1 MSSKNKLT
9 INYLN
14 KFAQIKMKIL
24 RQNNR
29 QASSIAA
36 VSVDDAKADDNEASS
51 SIVVCHCR

>member
-14 KFAQIKMKIL
+14 KFAQIL
-24 RQNNR
+24 RQNDR
-29 QASSIAA
+29 QASSVAA
-36 VSVDDAKADDNEASS
+36 VSVDDAGDDDNEASS